1 MLTAALAFTAAFL
14 AYIVWGKSRRRP
26 VDMQMPPSDG
36 IESLFPS
43 LAALTWGR
51 VVEGNRVT
59 IVQDSAFFNALLDDI
74 KAARHHIH
82 IETFLWK
89 DGMVS
94 ERISAA
100 LAERSRNG
108 AAVRLLVDQRG
119 AIKTDPKL
127 WAVLRD
133 AGCDFRVF
141 HRARFGEFAFYNHRD
156 HRKIAVID
164 GRVAYTFG
172 HGIADMWGGTREHPV
187 GWRDTAI
194 KLEGPIVAEMQT
206 AFFDN
211 WTRSAGVVPAG
222 DHYFPPLER
231 MGRTPLHVAY
241 ISPRETISA
250 VQRLYYFAIAAARRE
265 IILQNPYFLPD
276 RRALRLFADAAK
288 RGVSITLMTPT
299 AAESDFS
306 IVQHA
311 SHFHYGPLLQ
321 HGIRVF
327 EYTRGMHQKVIL
339 VDRVWCSIGSANFDP
354 RSFRLNDEI
363 MVAMCDAD
371 IAAQLRETFERDLQ
385 YAEEW
390 TLERWNSRSIGHKSW
405 DRFAATLKRE
415 L

>member
-194 KLEGPIVAEMQT
+194 KLDGPIVAEMQT

-231 MGRTPLHVAY
+231 M
-241 ISPRETISA
+241 
-250 VQRLYYFAIAAARRE
+250 
-265 IILQNPYFLPD
+265 
-276 RRALRLFADAAK
+276 
-288 RGVSITLMTPT
+288 
-299 AAESDFS
+299 
-306 IVQHA
+306 
-311 SHFHYGPLLQ
+311 
-321 HGIRVF
+321 
-327 EYTRGMHQKVIL
+327 
-339 VDRVWCSIGSANFDP
+339 
-354 RSFRLNDEI
+354 
-363 MVAMCDAD
+363 
-371 IAAQLRETFERDLQ
+371 
-385 YAEEW
+385 
-390 TLERWNSRSIGHKSW
+390 
-405 DRFAATLKRE
+405 
-415 L
+415 